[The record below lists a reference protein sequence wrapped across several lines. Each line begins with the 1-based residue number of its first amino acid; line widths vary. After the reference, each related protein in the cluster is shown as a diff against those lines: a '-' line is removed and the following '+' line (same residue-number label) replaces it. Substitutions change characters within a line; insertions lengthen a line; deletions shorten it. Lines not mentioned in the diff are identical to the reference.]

1 MHEHN
6 FSLDNIITSGLVVCT
21 AYLTPVITKQKDQCY
36 QNEIITGSPI
46 PTNVFFVRTTT
57 TTTTT
62 ATIITKITTTTD
74 QQQ

>member
-36 QNEIITGSPI
+36 QNEIITGIAINRAVI
-46 PTNVFFVRTTT
+46 PNTEELNDIEQDRPRLPEIVQDRR
-57 TTTTT
+57 
-62 ATIITKITTTTD
+62 I
-74 QQQ
+74 